1 MPGVEIRDATDADLK
16 GLSALEERTFASDR
30 MAERSFRRL
39 LARPSA
45 RVRVAVDSPA
55 GGVGG
60 ILGYH
65 LVLMRKNSAVA
76 RLYSLAVDARRRG
89 GGLGERL
96 LADAEAVAAGA
107 RRSFLRLEV
116 HERNRPAI
124 ALYERRGFRPIGRY
138 AAYYADRADAL
149 RYEKPLEARG
159 ARKKPG
165 T

>member
-16 GLSALEERTFASDR
+16 GLSALEEQSFASDR

-45 RVRVAVDSPA
+45 RVRVAVAAPA
-55 GGVGG
+55 GGQGG

-76 RLYSLAVDARRRG
+76 RLYSIAVEARRRG

-107 RRSFLRLEV
+107 RRRILRLEV

-124 ALYERRGFRPIGRY
+124 ALYERRGYRPIGRY

-149 RYEKPLEARG
+149 RYEKRLEAD
-159 ARKKPG
+159 AVRKKRR